1 MLPSNPQSIWSKKM
15 KKLLSSILPLKM
27 ETLEEEQQQSP
38 ASDDQSSQ
46 PTMISRLLEYIIS
59 ILSKLIRSLNITK
72 QKPQLPPNDNTLLIS
87 LPEDII
93 ITEILSRLPV
103 KTLIKLR
110 PVSKPYSPSFTRLQF
125 THAIA
130 SNRTALLISAYD
142 TYTRQRYLLSATSNG
157 GPVIV
162 VATPHAC
169 TVTNRET
176 TEMEHV
182 HGLVLF
188 SSGNGFVECNFAYVI
203 NPGTRKIFKLLGPGS
218 NPMKMRYGVGHIC
231 YFFGYDES
239 MNEHKVLTIRML
251 DVASMKPFVPKR
263 IEIMLFYMLSLTWR
277 NINIDGLELGDDVIR
292 EWNIGTKHGICVD
305 SVIHVILQSRNEILA
320 FDLRTEKFSIIKFPD
335 DAIRD
340 ATSYYKKGLNTIL
353 SNQPFLM
360 KINGYLGL
368 MCHNPAAGVD
378 EMDIWILKDY
388 EKRIWVWENVGF
400 LKSWFVLDG
409 PIPLNSFLRKD
420 GVVTQSG
427 SSTRLI
433 NTDMYDV
440 ESKSFKSVDFIL
452 GYEFLHPSS
461 VRFDHVRRYTE
472 SILSL
477 PRN

>member
-1 MLPSNPQSIWSKKM
+1 M

-27 ETLEEEQQQSP
+27 ETLEEEQQQQSP
-38 ASDDQSSQ
+38 ASDDHQSSQ
-46 PTMISRLLEYIIS
+46 PTMISRLLENIIN
-59 ILSKLIRSLNITK
+59 ILSKLIKPLNITK

-87 LPEDII
+87 LPEDI

-130 SNRTALLISAYD
+130 SNRTALLLSAYD
-142 TYTRQRYLLSATSNG
+142 TSTRQRYLLSATSNG

-162 VATPHAC
+162 AAIPRAC
-169 TVTNRET
+169 TIINRET

-188 SSGNGFVECNFAYVI
+188 SSGNGFVERNFAYVI
-203 NPGTRKIFKLLGPGS
+203 NPATRKIFKLFGGGS
-218 NPMKMRYGVGHIC
+218 HPIKMRYGVGHIC

-239 MNEHKVLTIRML
+239 RNEHKVLTIRML
-251 DVASMKPFVPKR
+251 DVASLKPFVPKR
-263 IEIMLFYMLSLTWR
+263 IEIMIFSMLSLTWR
-277 NINIDGLELGDDVIR
+277 NINVDGFEIGDDVIR
-292 EWNIGTKHGICVD
+292 EWNIGTKHGVCVD

-320 FDLRTEKFSIIKFPD
+320 FDLRTEKFSIIKFPN

-360 KINGYLGL
+360 KINEFLAL
-368 MCHNPAAGVD
+368 MCHNPAVGVD

-388 EKRIWVWENVGF
+388 EKCIWVWENVGF

-420 GVVTQSG
+420 GVVNESG

-440 ESKSFKSVDFIL
+440 ESRNFKSVDFIL
-452 GYEFLHPSS
+452 GYEFLHPRS